1 MKMVKLTAVIMAGG
15 KGSRMVGLGEKP
27 LAKIGG
33 VEMFRRV
40 LNALQDCKHVE
51 GIVVACSPH
60 TPATAEKARSL
71 GLRVVIAPGKGY
83 VEDMKYVMGKAHI
96 ERALVVN
103 SDLPFITGE
112 LINKTVERFTEVR
125 KPALTVMVPA
135 DKMRKLG
142 FEPSYHLAGLSP
154 AGVNLVDAQV
164 LREDET
170 EQETFVMDEIL
181 QLININ
187 TPADIRRA
195 EKLLVELRAQS
206 TGRGA

>member
-1 MKMVKLTAVIMAGG
+1 MVKLTAIIMAGG

-27 LAKIGG
+27 LVKVGG
-33 VEMFRRV
+33 VEMLRRV
-40 LNALQDCKHVE
+40 LNALQDSKHVE

-60 TPATAEKARSL
+60 TPSTAEKARSL
-71 GLRVVIAPGKGY
+71 GLLVVIAPGEGY
-83 VEDMKYVMGKAHI
+83 VEDMKYVMSKAQI

-112 LINKTVERFTEVR
+112 SIDIAVERFTEVR
-125 KPALTVMVPA
+125 KPALTVMVPT

-154 AGVNLVDAQV
+154 AGVNLVDATV
-164 LREDET
+164 LHEDET

-195 EKLLVELRAQS
+195 EKLLVELQAQS